1 MYSTRAT
8 PNQKP
13 QVYRCKVCFDF
24 GKGEKEYNSHSTK
37 NHRGEVTCPLL
48 LKTECKYCLKKG
60 HMAKYCKKREDD
72 EKKQKT
78 ITPSVTKMKIQP
90 IQVQTPKINKKAD
103 NHFNSYNLLM
113 DDDEDQEQEDQPQE
127 IKAPEIIPPA
137 PHVPAPALNSRFRKV
152 IIDKETGKR
161 VVYVLN
167 WTSSAYESD
176 SECDDYNNDDMWIPL
191 NF

>member
-1 MYSTRAT
+1 MYAARAT
-8 PNQKP
+8 TSQKP

-24 GKGEKEYNSHSTK
+24 GRPEKEYNSHCTK

-48 LKTECKYCLKKG
+48 QKTECKYCFKKG
-60 HMAKYCKKREDD
+60 HMAKYCKKREED
-72 EKKQKT
+72 EKKGKNLA
-78 ITPSVTKMKIQP
+78 PSITKMKMETISQKA
-90 IQVQTPKINKKAD
+90 PKKSN
-103 NHFNSYNLLM
+103 NNSYHLLM
-113 DDDEDQEQEDQPQE
+113 EDENKNE
-127 IKAPEIIPPA
+127 IRVPEIIPPA

-167 WTSSAYESD
+167 WTSSAYDSD
-176 SECDDYNNDDMWIPL
+176 SECDDYDNDDMWIPL